1 MPDGWRRV
9 RVRGTTLAPLPD
21 KDAAMPHPT
30 APPLPLT
37 AARLAAL
44 AAALLL
50 AAAGARAQDASA
62 GAMSFLQCADCH
74 SPGASN
80 GVGPGLKGVVG
91 RKAGTQPDFSYS
103 PAMAKSGLTWD
114 DKTLD
119 AFLADPRT
127 ALPGTAMVFPGVEDA
142 KDRAD
147 LIAYLK
153 TLK

>member
-1 MPDGWRRV
+1 MPQ
-9 RVRGTTLAPLPD
+9 P
-21 KDAAMPHPT
+21 PT
-30 APPLPLT
+30 PKTRPASPPV
-37 AARLAAL
+37 AAL

-50 AAAGARAQDASA
+50 AASCARAQDAAA

-91 RKAGTQPDFSYS
+91 RKAGTQPDFTYS
-103 PAMAKSGLTWD
+103 TAMAKSGLTWD
-114 DKTLD
+114 DRTLD

-127 ALPGTAMVFPGVEDA
+127 ALPGTAMAFPGVEDA

>member
-1 MPDGWRRV
+1 MPN
-9 RVRGTTLAPLPD
+9 
-21 KDAAMPHPT
+21 PT
-30 APPLPLT
+30 APKTFAPT
-37 AARLAAL
+37 ARLAAF

-50 AAAGARAQDASA
+50 AASGARAQDAAA

-74 SPGASN
+74 SPGANN

-91 RKAGTQPDFSYS
+91 RKAGTQPDFTYS
-103 PAMAKSGLTWD
+103 AAMSKSALTWD
-114 DKTLD
+114 DRTLD

-127 ALPGTAMVFPGVEDA
+127 ALPGTAMAFPGVEDA

>member
-1 MPDGWRRV
+1 
-9 RVRGTTLAPLPD
+9 
-21 KDAAMPHPT
+21 MPHPT
-30 APPLPLT
+30 APKTLVP
-37 AARLAAL
+37 AMRLAAL

-50 AAAGARAQDASA
+50 AASGVRAQDAA
-62 GAMSFLQCADCH
+62 TGAMSFLQCADCH
-74 SPGASN
+74 SPGANN

-91 RKAGTQPDFSYS
+91 RKAGTQPDFAYS
-103 PAMAKSGLTWD
+103 AAMSRSALTWD

-127 ALPGTAMVFPGVEDA
+127 ALPGTSMAFPGVEDA

>member
-1 MPDGWRRV
+1 
-9 RVRGTTLAPLPD
+9 
-21 KDAAMPHPT
+21 MPHPT
-30 APPLPLT
+30 TPPT
-37 AARLAAL
+37 RARLAAL

-50 AAAGARAQDASA
+50 AAAGARAQDAA
-62 GAMSFLQCADCH
+62 TGAMSFLQCADCH
-74 SPGASN
+74 SPGENN

-91 RKAGTQPDFSYS
+91 RKAGTQPGFAYS
-103 PAMAKSGLTWD
+103 AAMAKSGLSWD
-114 DKTLD
+114 DRTLD

-127 ALPGTAMVFPGVEDA
+127 ALPGTAMAFAGVADA